1 MIIDKTILNEAWKYL
16 DDATVYFQGR
26 PIGTVA
32 SLDTEMSSLNYNH
45 VFTRDFFVSAMAFL
59 LNDRHDIVKNF
70 LIELVRLQGVEKQMD
85 CFEASEG
92 LMPASFEKQVINGE
106 EHLTADFGEKAIGRV
121 TPVDSSLW
129 WLILLRTYTKIT
141 GDTSLAARDD
151 FQQAIRLI
159 LDQYLTSHFEL
170 IPTILVPDGSFM
182 IDRRLGLYGHPFDI
196 EILFYTGLLSA
207 REVLSQSEGNERYT
221 KAITHRLGHLV
232 FHLRE
237 YYWLD
242 IARLN
247 RIYRFG
253 TEEFGED
260 ASNRYNIFAAAI
272 PNWIIDW
279 LPDSGGYFV
288 GNLGPGRMDFRFFT
302 LGNLMAILSSL
313 ANKEQSAA
321 IMNLVEERWLDLVGY
336 MPVKICYPALEG
348 IEWTLLTG
356 SDPKNVPWSYHNA
369 GSWPFLLWILTAVAI
384 KTNRL
389 QLAETA
395 LGIAV
400 KRLAKDL
407 WPEYYD
413 GRSNRLV
420 GKEARKL
427 QSWTI
432 AGFITAY
439 TLLTDPGKVSLLAF
453 EEEAE
458 ENTCELKV

>member
-1 MIIDKTILNEAWKYL
+1 
-16 DDATVYFQGR
+16 
-26 PIGTVA
+26 
-32 SLDTEMSSLNYNH
+32 
-45 VFTRDFFVSAMAFL
+45 MA
-59 LNDRHDIVKNF
+59 V
-70 LIELVRLQGVEKQMD
+70 
-85 CFEASEG
+85 
-92 LMPASFEKQVINGE
+92 
-106 EHLTADFGEKAIGRV
+106 
-121 TPVDSSLW
+121 
-129 WLILLRTYTKIT
+129 
-141 GDTSLAARDD
+141 
-151 FQQAIRLI
+151 
-159 LDQYLTSHFEL
+159 
-170 IPTILVPDGSFM
+170 
-182 IDRRLGLYGHPFDI
+182 
-196 EILFYTGLLSA
+196 
-207 REVLSQSEGNERYT
+207 
-221 KAITHRLGHLV
+221 
-232 FHLRE
+232 
-237 YYWLD
+237 
-242 IARLN
+242 
-247 RIYRFG
+247 
-253 TEEFGED
+253 
-260 ASNRYNIFAAAI
+260 
-272 PNWIIDW
+272 
-279 LPDSGGYFV
+279 
-288 GNLGPGRMDFRFFT
+288 
-302 LGNLMAILSSL
+302 LSSL